1 MSCPLVGISAEK
13 GQDQVVLMLNS
24 TLTPGAQDRAVC
36 AVEKQSFSVSIAA
49 SSVHCRNTELQRDLS
64 G

>member
-1 MSCPLVGISAEK
+1 MSCSLAGISAEK
-13 GQDQVVLMLNS
+13 GWDQVVLMLNF
-24 TLTPGAQDRAVC
+24 TFTPGAQGRPVC

-49 SSVHCRNTELQRDLS
+49 SLVHFRNTELQRDLS